1 MIPPTFV
8 FYMAM
13 ILGTENSVMFFED
26 LVSLFMLSFSP
37 APATVSC
44 STLFSIGDAQYAN
57 SSVATCKIK
66 SLFEGI
72 SYGS

>member
-26 LVSLFMLSFSP
+26 LCFLIHALILTRPSNGVLQYSF
-37 APATVSC
+37 
-44 STLFSIGDAQYAN
+44 LDR
-57 SSVATCKIK
+57 
-66 SLFEGI
+66 
-72 SYGS
+72 